1 VSIAGYFDIIAGTS
15 TGGLV
20 TAMLAAPN
28 EKNRPLF
35 AAKDVTKFYLDNSP
49 HIFPQ
54 TTFVKELVFLL
65 IFLLQTSIIMLYVL
79 FFFLLPATSILNQKK
94 MKLLQRF
101 LAIRIQDSE

>member
-1 VSIAGYFDIIAGTS
+1 LDGPDVSIAGYFDIIAGTS

-79 FFFLLPATSILNQKK
+79 FFFFCYQ
-94 MKLLQRF
+94 QH
-101 LAIRIQDSE
+101 QY

>member
-49 HIFPQ
+49 RKRTCFSSNFSVTNIKNHALCSLF
-54 TTFVKELVFLL
+54 
-65 IFLLQTSIIMLYVL
+65 L
-79 FFFLLPATSILNQKK
+79 FFSVTSNINIESKENEIITEVSCNPHS
-94 MKLLQRF
+94 RF
-101 LAIRIQDSE
+101 